1 MDYPKV
7 ESVYND
13 IDFSMKVTR
22 QVFESTCADMKVRFV
37 QPIYDALDNAN
48 LTLVRRVL
56 LMRHRSASLIIELIG
71 GCRFSHIDGWG
82 YAYTD
87 GQGCAGSNRGRVCS
101 PSVFVCAPLMI
112 ESSQGKAR
120 YEREFG

>member
-1 MDYPKV
+1 MDYFKV

-48 LTLVRRVL
+48 LTLVRVL
-56 LMRHRSASLIIELIG
+56 LMQRRNMTLRRESIG
-71 GCRFSHIDGWG
+71 GHKFGHINGWS
-82 YAYTD
+82 YTYTD
-87 GQGCAGSNRGRVCS
+87 GQGCANSNRESMFAKCFCMRSADDRVLS
-101 PSVFVCAPLMI
+101 GKN
-112 ESSQGKAR
+112 SQ
-120 YEREFG
+120 